1 MMSYMM
7 FNAMKLKLYCYYPCP
22 SMLAAHAYW
31 RSEKSRFIGTEA
43 QSIFF
48 MQTTDT
54 WLCFWRRE
62 RGRVEVSDVQ
72 IVVLSWWGYNVDRIL
87 RHINIG

>member
-48 MQTTDT
+48 MQTTDI
-54 WLCFWRRE
+54 WLCFCWRR
-62 RGRVEVSDVQ
+62 RKGKGKGWLRRSDGEE
-72 IVVLSWWGYNVDRIL
+72 IFSCNF
-87 RHINIG
+87 INRATVKLI